1 MFLLSWNSFV
11 DTLAFLGGGFYA
23 QLYWIIPVAL
33 GLVLAFFW
41 QPIIAVW
48 MLLPSKLRTVLYFVF
63 GGFILY
69 LFGIHRGEKAAQDR
83 TDAANARAVQRKA
96 EIKDEVSKLDK
107 VGVDRKLRKSG
118 WMRQDDDL

>member
-11 DTLAFLGGGFYA
+11 NGLSIFGGGLYA
-23 QLYWIIPVAL
+23 QLYWIIPVIA
-33 GLVLAFFW
+33 GLLLAFFW
-41 QPIIAVW
+41 QPIMGLW
-48 MLLPSKLRTVLYFVF
+48 MLLPSKARVVLYFVF

-69 LFGIHRGEKAAQDR
+69 LFGVNRGEKAAKDR
-83 TDAANARAVQRKA
+83 SDAANARAVQRKA

-107 VGVDRKLRKSG
+107 VGVDRKLRESG

>member
-1 MFLLSWNSFV
+1 MLLLSWNSF
-11 DTLAFLGGGFYA
+11 LYGLSSFGGGLVS
-23 QLYWIIPVAL
+23 QLYWIIPVIA
-33 GLVLAFFW
+33 GLLLAFFW
-41 QPIIAVW
+41 QPIMAVW
-48 MLLPSKLRTVLYFVF
+48 MLLPPKLRTVLYFVF